1 MAKSKYEYVREYEE
15 LNDNALNDCYIG
27 MITIFLS

>member
-15 LNDNALNDCYIG
+15 ADHALKDCYIG
-27 MITIFLS
+27 IYSKM